1 MTDKSVV
8 AFACERLYVNYL
20 EQVVSYKGNDKCIKR
35 KRPAEMYEICRS
47 FYVDIDYRNL
57 PACADR
63 NYAPSLTH
71 VRLET
76 QNYSLT
82 RTFVIS
88 AI

>member
-1 MTDKSVV
+1 
-8 AFACERLYVNYL
+8 
-20 EQVVSYKGNDKCIKR
+20 
-35 KRPAEMYEICRS
+35 MYEICRS

-57 PACADR
+57 PACVDR

-71 VRLET
+71 VWLET
-76 QNYSLT
+76 QDYSLT